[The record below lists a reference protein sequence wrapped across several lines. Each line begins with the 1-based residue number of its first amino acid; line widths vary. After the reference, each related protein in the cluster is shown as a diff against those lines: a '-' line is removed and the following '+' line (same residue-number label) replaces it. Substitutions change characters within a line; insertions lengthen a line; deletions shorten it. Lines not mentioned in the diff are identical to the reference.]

1 MPWLIP
7 VVVSLGV
14 VCVLVA
20 AVAAFFVRKG
30 RAAKAE
36 GAVARATA
44 TPQSQVVN
52 AGIYGSAASL
62 HLGDNVGV
70 YGSAPQLQHEYDA
83 PPSALSDSR
92 SRVGVYGS
100 PPAVAESETETEL
113 HRL

>member
-7 VVVSLGV
+7 VVVSIGV
-14 VCVLVA
+14 VCVLAA

-36 GAVARATA
+36 GAVAPARATA
-44 TPQSQVVN
+44 TPQSQDVN

-62 HLGDNVGV
+62 HVGDNVGV

-83 PPSALSDSR
+83 PPSALSDSA
-92 SRVGVYGS
+92 SVYGS